1 MPWQRG
7 TAEITAPSTPYC
19 PRKEGSSTA
28 VPSAQNQMPLAGSLP
43 AWRRRSVTGW
53 WSSTRLARRIRSA
66 KTAARSFPWGRYG
79 PAVSPRWS

>member
-43 AWRRRSVTGW
+43 A
-53 WSSTRLARRIRSA
+53 
-66 KTAARSFPWGRYG
+66 
-79 PAVSPRWS
+79 